1 MSGSAAVPAAA
12 EFVAQSIPA
21 RFEQI
26 VRLHSE
32 RTAIGSGDW
41 QPTFEELNAAAN
53 RIAHH
58 VLGLPGVHGDR
69 IAILMRHD
77 GPQIAAILGALK
89 AGRIVAVMNPSDPE
103 SMLERLLAD
112 SEPRLIVTDSRH
124 HQLAEKIAG
133 KSIGVVVT
141 GAADRASVENPAVSV
156 APTDLAFLIYTSGS
170 TGLPKAV
177 MQPHQNVVH
186 NARRLAVG
194 LELMPEDRTVLLGS
208 TSGGQGLATLS
219 SSLLSG
225 GSICPFSVIERG
237 IAGLAEF
244 LEHCGITIWVS
255 AASLFRHF
263 VEVLN
268 QATRF
273 PRVRVVRLGSEAVT
287 SKDFD
292 AWKRHFDAGGFLMHT
307 YSSSETG
314 NITQFRLSF
323 DSPEHDGRLPV
334 GPPVEGMELLLL
346 DENGQEIESAGE
358 GEISV
363 RSRFL
368 SPGYWRRDALT
379 AERFTEGEGP
389 AGTRIF
395 RTGDL
400 ARRNEHGELVF
411 NGRADSRVKVR
422 GYRVELSAIEEA
434 ISQIHGVERAMVRV
448 RSAPSED
455 TRIAAYIIRRRGG
468 QLTTESIRRAL
479 YDTLPRYMVPTVI
492 VFLDAFPLTPHG
504 KVDVESLDSLE
515 PQRDDPASTALPLT
529 RTEKAIAAAWE
540 SVFRNGAVA
549 RDANFFDLG
558 GDSLLAAV
566 VAARVHSESGLEIDL
581 RFFADHPRLSE
592 FASAVDRLQH
602 ANRGES
608 APALIRVSRE
618 TPLPLSFGQERI
630 WRFSQTPDGSA
641 GYTVACSYRLVG
653 PLDVDRFRRS
663 VGAVVARHESLRTT
677 FELSNGEPVQRIH
690 ASAPTDIPLIDLSDC
705 ADARERAGEL
715 LGELASRAFDLGQL
729 PLLRLMLVRTVEHE
743 HLLLRA
749 SHHIISDAWSWRVF
763 FGDLAASYR
772 EAGGGDLSSFPESE
786 RLQYADFAAW
796 QRSRLDRDS
805 SSYREA
811 VQWWKSQLLV
821 PPRPLELPTRRWQG
835 VPMAKPEDGLIWWG
849 LEKAISVRLESV
861 ARSRGAT
868 YFMIRLAAFA
878 VQLAWETESE
888 DFVLGTY
895 ATNRT
900 RLETQGMFGF
910 FANLTT
916 LRMRPTRGRPFS
928 HWLAQTQT
936 LVSEVQARSEIPYE
950 ELREE
955 LKREGIVLP
964 EIRAIFSLSD
974 HRTPVQMGDVELS
987 WVERKVETMPWGF
1000 SLAFDPN
1007 NETDRCSVMFD
1018 ARQYDPVWV
1027 SAFLRRY
1034 TDLLDAISRDPEAIC
1049 WPESARY
1056 V

>member
-1 MSGSAAVPAAA
+1 MPGSPAVAALA
-12 EFVAQSIPA
+12 EFVAQCIPA

-26 VRLHSE
+26 ARFYSE

-41 QPTFEELNAAAN
+41 QPTFQELNASAN

-58 VLGLPGVHGDR
+58 VLGLPGSHGDR
-69 IAILMRHD
+69 LAILMRHD

-89 AGRIVAVMNPSDPE
+89 AGRVVAVMNPSDPE

-112 SEPRLIVTDSRH
+112 SEPRLIVADSTHRH
-124 HQLAEKIAG
+124 LAEKLAG
-133 KSIGVVVT
+133 KSVGVMMT
-141 GAADRASVENPAVSV
+141 GDADRASVENPAISI

-208 TSGGQGLATLS
+208 TSGGQGLATLW

-225 GSICPFSVIERG
+225 GSICPFAVIERG
-237 IAGLAEF
+237 IAGLPEW
-244 LEHCGITIWVS
+244 LDDRGITVWVS

-263 VEVLN
+263 VEVLPRSR
-268 QATRF
+268 RF
-273 PRVRVVRLGSEAVT
+273 SRVRVVRLGSEAVT
-287 SKDFD
+287 SRDVA
-292 AWKRHFDAGGFLMHT
+292 AWSRHFDARGVLMHT

-314 NITQFRLSF
+314 NVTQYRLTSE
-323 DSPEHDGRLPV
+323 SREHEGRLPV

-346 DENGQEIESAGE
+346 DENGKEIESAGA
-358 GEISV
+358 GEIAV

-379 AERFTEGEGP
+379 AERFFESDGP
-389 AGTRIF
+389 AGTRLF

-400 ARRNEHGELVF
+400 ARRNEDGELVF
-411 NGRADSRVKVR
+411 DGRADSRVKVR
-422 GYRVELSAIEEA
+422 GYRVELSAIEEE
-434 ISQIHGVERAMVRV
+434 ISKVYGVERALVRV

-455 TRIAAYIIRRRGG
+455 TRIAAYVIRRPHG
-468 QLTTESIRRAL
+468 QPTAESIRAAL
-479 YDTLPRYMVPTVI
+479 YETLPRYMVPTVF

-504 KVDVESLDSLE
+504 KVDGESLDSLE
-515 PQRDDPASTALPLT
+515 PKKDDPASTALPIT
-529 RTEKAIAAAWE
+529 QTEKKIAAAWE
-540 SVFRNGAVA
+540 SVIRSGAVA

-566 VAARVHSESGLEIDL
+566 VAARVHSEYGMEIDL
-581 RFFADHPRLSE
+581 RFFADHPKLSD
-592 FASAVDRLQH
+592 FAAAIELRQR
-602 ANRGES
+602 ANEKES
-608 APALIRVSRE
+608 APVLGRVSRE

-641 GYTVACSYRLVG
+641 GYSVACIYRLVG
-653 PLDVDRFRRS
+653 PLNVERFRRS
-663 VGAVVARHESLRTT
+663 IDAVVEQHDILRTT
-677 FELSNGEPVQRIH
+677 FELANGEPVQRIH
-690 ASAPTDIPLIDLSDC
+690 RAAPTDIPVIDFSDC
-705 ADARERAGEL
+705 ANAGERAGQL
-715 LGELASRAFDLGQL
+715 LREMASRAFDLGQL
-729 PLLRLMLVRTVEHE
+729 PLLRLMLVRTGEHE
-743 HLLLRA
+743 HLLLRV

-763 FGDLAASYR
+763 FQDLAVAY
-772 EAGGGDLSSFPESE
+772 EAETTGRLLMLPEKE
-786 RLQYADFAAW
+786 RFQYADFAQW
-796 QRSRLDRDS
+796 QRLRLDRES
-805 SSYREA
+805 SSYKEA
-811 VQWWKSQLLV
+811 TQWWKAQLLGE
-821 PPRPLELPTRRWQG
+821 PRPLELPTRRWQG
-835 VPMAKPEDGLIWWG
+835 VPDAKPEDGVIWWG
-849 LEKAISVRLESV
+849 LDKSISQRLESV
-861 ARSRGAT
+861 ARSHGAT

-878 VQLAWETESE
+878 IQLAWETESG

-916 LRMRPTRGRPFS
+916 LRMRLTRGRPFS
-928 HWLAQTQT
+928 HWLTETQT

-950 ELREE
+950 ELAEA
-955 LKREGIVLP
+955 LKREGITPP

-974 HRTPVQMGDVELS
+974 HRAPVRIGDVELS
-987 WVERKVETMPWGF
+987 WIERKVETMPWGF

-1018 ARQYDPVWV
+1018 ARQYDPAWV
-1027 SAFLRRY
+1027 SAFLKRY
-1034 TDLLDAISRDPEAIC
+1034 TNLLDAISRDPEAIC